1 MTEPLAT
8 SFYYL
13 DNFIHVVAWVDARYA
28 ALLTVQERARL
39 AAFMQLPQVSQALLV
54 RMIMRKGDL
63 FRCSKLD
70 YAEIGCTRTAASP
83 LLAQGWIDDSP
94 LLAMDQLCA
103 LLRKAEIL
111 AAFPVLTP
119 HRQQRK
125 QELATLLCK
134 AHAANDH
141 PRTLLQWHPATDDTV
156 YRLDAGLTPLCD
168 RIRLMFFG
176 NLHQDWSEFVLSEL
190 GVFKYEPVPLTSA
203 AQAFGKREH
212 VDEYLRLH
220 HCRQRFH
227 DGGEGN
233 EDNKIAGI
241 VADIP
246 RQPYDCPWLEE
257 RRAKLLFLIGRQYE
271 QAQEWAAALQCYGDS
286 GWPGARYRKV
296 RVLERCGNIDAAF
309 ALAELASQTPESEA
323 EHQQLL
329 RTMPRLRRL
338 LGHRKQPA
346 AIWPVARHDLVL
358 ARPQDGASVET
369 AASRYLTRDA
379 APAVYVE
386 NALINSLFGL
396 LFWDAVF
403 AAVPGAF
410 FHPFQSGPAD
420 LHHMDFVRQRS
431 ALFAQGYALLD
442 NDCHRPL
449 ILRNFHL
456 KYGTQSPFV
465 YWGAIDET
473 LLAMALDCMPALHLR
488 RCFERLLSDIRTNR
502 SGLPDLIQ
510 FWPEE
515 RRYRLIEVKGPG
527 DRLQDN
533 QLRWLR
539 YFAQHDIPVIVCHV
553 QWQDAVED
561 ASPAAAFPAPA
572 AIDSGAE
579 A

>member
-1 MTEPLAT
+1 MTEPLAYPY
-8 SFYYL
+8 YYL
-13 DNFIHVVAWVDARYA
+13 DNFRHVVVWVDTRYA
-28 ALLTVQERARL
+28 ALLTAPERTRL
-39 AAFMQLPQVSQALLV
+39 AEFMQLPQTSQALLV

-70 YAEIGCTRTAASP
+70 YDEIGDPHSAAAP
-83 LLAQGWIDDSP
+83 LIAHGWIDDRP
-94 LLAMDQLCA
+94 LLDIEQLFA

-111 AAFPVLTP
+111 AAFPLLTA
-119 HRQQRK
+119 HRHERK
-125 QELATLLCK
+125 HELAAVLGST
-134 AHAANDH
+134 HATIGN

-156 YRLDAGLTPLCD
+156 YQLDAGLTPLCD

-190 GVFKYEPVPLTSA
+190 GIFKYEPVPLTSA
-203 AQAFGKREH
+203 AQAFGMREH
-212 VDEYLRLH
+212 IDEYLRMH
-220 HCRQRFH
+220 QCRQRFYEAG
-227 DGGEGN
+227 DG
-233 EDNKIAGI
+233 AAV

-246 RQPYDCPWLEE
+246 RQPHGNPWLEE
-257 RRAKLLFLIGRQYE
+257 RRAKLLFLIGRHYE
-271 QAQEWAAALQCYGDS
+271 QAQAWEAALQCYGDS
-286 GWPGARYRKV
+286 GWPGARSRTV
-296 RVLERCGNIDAAF
+296 RVLERCGQTAAAF
-309 ALAELASQTPESEA
+309 ALAEQAAQTPESEA

-329 RTMPRLRRL
+329 RTIPRLRRL

-346 AIWPVARHDLVL
+346 AVWPVQRHDLVL
-358 ARPQDGASVET
+358 TSPQDGASVET
-369 AASRYLTRDA
+369 AVSRHLSDDG
-379 APAVYVE
+379 APAIYVE

-403 AAVPGAF
+403 APVPGAF

-420 LHHMDFVRQRS
+420 LHHADFARRRS
-431 ALFAQGYALLD
+431 ALFAQAYALLD

-465 YWGAIDET
+465 YWSAIDET

-488 RCFERLLSDIRTNR
+488 RCFERLLSDLKTNR

-510 FWPEE
+510 FWPAQ

-539 YFAQHDIPVIVCHV
+539 YFAQHEIPVIVCHV
-553 QWQDAVED
+553 QWHDTVADTSLDAG
-561 ASPAAAFPAPA
+561 PAACLPASA
-572 AIDSGAE
+572 ATESSAE